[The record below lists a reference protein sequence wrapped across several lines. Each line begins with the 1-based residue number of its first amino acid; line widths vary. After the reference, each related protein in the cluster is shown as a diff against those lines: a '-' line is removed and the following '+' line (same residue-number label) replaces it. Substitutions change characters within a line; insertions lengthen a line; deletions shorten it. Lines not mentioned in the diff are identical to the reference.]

1 MALRRFQRIEI
12 SRFKLTYKK
21 TKELHEATSRRRAPK
36 IHSILD
42 PRAFI
47 KYFQEV
53 ILRSWW
59 WPIPWSIIHDLDW
72 ADQASKHNSAG
83 AYGAGVYWRLA
94 CEKLILWRL
103 NYLPNKCVHWAFD
116 QRSFHH
122 FWFQSVLFTM
132 NTIFFPSSQVSQE
145 GVVPPGPPNPPLDT
159 SVTQMHT
166 PGGYT

>member
-21 TKELHEATSRRRAPK
+21 TKEIHETTSRRRAPK
-36 IHSILD
+36 IYSILD
-42 PRAFI
+42 PRTFI

-59 WPIPWSIIHDLDW
+59 WPIPWPIIYDLDW
-72 ADQASKHNSAG
+72 ADQASKHNSSG

-94 CEKLILWRL
+94 CEKLILWGL

-132 NTIFFPSSQVSQE
+132 NTILFKLFI
-145 GVVPPGPPNPPLDT
+145 NL
-159 SVTQMHT
+159 
-166 PGGYT
+166 YF